1 MLITGV
7 IYIVSIGVLYART
20 VIRRRNKLFI
30 KPTDAIDT
38 PALIIDMDAL
48 QRNIQT
54 MSAFLRNRKIKLRP
68 HFKTVKIP
76 DIARL
81 QIDAGA
87 KGITC
92 SKLSEAEVLV
102 SAGIADVLLANQV
115 ADPAKIRRLAALA
128 KRVRHLTVAVDSADN
143 VHDLSAACALAG
155 STLNVLV
162 ELDIGMGRCGVR
174 DYNEGLAVARAVM
187 EAPNLSFKGIQ
198 AYEGHLVLLPDMEAR
213 RSGASKALSYVK
225 GFKEYLEKNHIPV
238 SEISGG
244 GTGTYS
250 LICAG
255 DVYTELQAGSYI
267 YMDARYGK
275 LGLPFENALYILG
288 MVMAKRP
295 GLAIIDAGLKCL
307 TTDGGDPVIPGFEQS
322 SFHLS
327 EEHCTLDDP
336 DDRLGICDTVAF
348 IPGHCCTNINVFD
361 IAYGVRNGKVEKV
374 FEVKGRGK
382 SQ

>member
-1 MLITGV
+1 V
-7 IYIVSIGVLYART
+7 
-20 VIRRRNKLFI
+20 FI

-48 QRNIQT
+48 ERNILAMNT
-54 MSAFLRNRKIKLRP
+54 FLKNRKIKLRP
-68 HFKTVKIP
+68 HFKTAKIP
-76 DIARL
+76 EIAQL

-102 SAGIADVLLANQV
+102 SAGITDVLLANQI
-115 ADPAKIRRLAALA
+115 ADPDKIRRLAELA
-128 KRVRHLTVAVDSADN
+128 KRAPHLTVAVDSADN
-143 VHDLSAACALAG
+143 VYDLSAACAQAG
-155 STLNVLV
+155 TTLNVLV

-174 DYNEGLAVARAVM
+174 DYQEGLAVYRAVM
-187 EAPNLSFKGIQ
+187 EAPDLSFKGIQ
-198 AYEGHLVLLPDMEAR
+198 AYEGHLVLLADIEAR
-213 RSGASKALSYVK
+213 KTGASKALSYVK
-225 GFKEYLEKNHIPV
+225 GFKECLEKYDIPV
-238 SEISGG
+238 SEVSGG

-295 GLAIIDAGLKCL
+295 GLAIIDAGLKSL
-307 TTDGGDPVIPGFEQS
+307 TTDGGNPVIIGFEHS

-348 IPGHCCTNINVFD
+348 IPGHCCTNINIFD

-382 SQ
+382 SR

>member
-1 MLITGV
+1 MF
-7 IYIVSIGVLYART
+7 
-20 VIRRRNKLFI
+20 N
-30 KPTDAIDT
+30 KPTDSIDT

-48 QRNIQT
+48 ERNIRA
-54 MSAFLRNRKIKLRP
+54 MNAFLQNRKIKLRP

-76 DIARL
+76 DIAKL

-102 SAGIADVLLANQV
+102 SAGISDILLANQIV
-115 ADPAKIRRLAALA
+115 DPGKIHRLAALA
-128 KRVRHLTVAVDSADN
+128 KRVKHLTVAVDSADN
-143 VHDLSAACALAG
+143 VHDLSAACAKAG
-155 STLNVLV
+155 SMLNVLV

-174 DYNEGLAVARAVM
+174 DYEEGLAVSRAVM
-187 EAPNLSFKGIQ
+187 DAPNLSFKGIQ
-198 AYEGHLVLLPDMEAR
+198 AYEGHLVLLPDIEAR
-213 RSGASKALSYVK
+213 KTGATKALSYVK
-225 GFKEYLEKNHIPV
+225 GFKEYLEKYHIPV

-250 LICAG
+250 LICDG

-275 LGLPFENALYILG
+275 LGLPFENALYIIG
-288 MVMAKRP
+288 VVMAKKP
-295 GLAIIDAGLKCL
+295 GLAIVDAGLKCL
-307 TTDGGDPVIPGFEQS
+307 ATDGGNPVISGFEQN

-348 IPGHCCTNINVFD
+348 IPGHCCTNINIFD